1 MYVQRRRRG
10 RAFLRSCPAP
20 WRIRAHKGNN
30 AYMDRRN
37 DLDDTTAER
46 TITNI
51 IREEKPERARERNE
65 AVYGDTDMNPNQD
78 DQRSVHQADEDEIP

>member
-1 MYVQRRRRG
+1 
-10 RAFLRSCPAP
+10 
-20 WRIRAHKGNN
+20 
-30 AYMDRRN
+30 MDRRN

-51 IREEKPERARERNE
+51 IREEKPEPARERNE
-65 AVYGDTDMNPNQD
+65 AVYGDTDINPNQD

>member
-1 MYVQRRRRG
+1 
-10 RAFLRSCPAP
+10 
-20 WRIRAHKGNN
+20 
-30 AYMDRRN
+30 MDRRN

-78 DQRSVHQADEDEIP
+78 DQRSVHQADEDEIA

>member
-1 MYVQRRRRG
+1 
-10 RAFLRSCPAP
+10 
-20 WRIRAHKGNN
+20 
-30 AYMDRRN
+30 MDKRN

-51 IREEKPERARERNE
+51 IREEKPEPPRQRNE

-78 DQRSVHQADEDEIP
+78 DQRSVHQADEDEIV